1 MTRERGG
8 LSTSDGQFL
17 VDGDRKFLLADT
29 VWSALGDATD
39 DEWQYYLR
47 FRAQQGFNAALISV
61 LPILHDR
68 SQQAQPG
75 LAPFDEDLI
84 RRQGQWEL
92 MPAFFDRLHQR
103 LAVARQTGITC
114 GLVLMWVNYVP
125 GSWGARRTP
134 GFEMPED
141 ARQRYLAALGKAV
154 GDREALLIV
163 SGDAGFE
170 SEVEIGTYAQVAD
183 EVRRIWP
190 ASTLAFH
197 LAPQAWLP
205 AILDSRAD
213 VLIYQSGHH
222 GENPELALTLA
233 RHYRA
238 SAAGRPVMNAEPCYE
253 AHRYGGGVGRFGQAE
268 VRRRIW
274 ESVVGGASAGV
285 TYGAHGLWG
294 WHRGYD
300 AFSSVGFSGTPL
312 DWREAL
318 TLPGAESAAAC
329 RGIVE
334 AEGLGRVG
342 DPGDT
347 VTVTDTGWGADQ
359 VVVGA
364 DLQSGVV
371 VVYLPHG
378 GPVTLRREGGFRL
391 RKVIDLQRSCT
402 VPAEWRGS
410 GDCRVVDPVASTS
423 EALVILDLG

>member
-1 MTRERGG
+1 MKHERSN
-8 LSTSDGQFL
+8 LSTSDGQFSL
-17 VDGDRKFLLADT
+17 DGNRRFLLADT

-47 FRAQQGFNAALISV
+47 FRARQGFNSALISV

-68 SQQAQPG
+68 SEQTRPG
-75 LAPFDEDLI
+75 PAPFDEDLI
-84 RRQGQWEL
+84 RRERRWEL
-92 MPAFFDRLHQR
+92 SPAFFDRLQQR
-103 LAVARQTGITC
+103 LAAARLAGITC

-141 ARQRYLAALGKAV
+141 VRHRYLTALANV
-154 GDREALLIV
+154 VADSEALLIV

-170 SEVEIGTYAQVAD
+170 DPVEIETYAQIAD

-190 ASTLAFH
+190 ASALAFH
-197 LAPQAWLP
+197 LAPQARLP

-213 VLIYQSGHH
+213 ALIYQSGHH

-253 AHRYGGGVGRFGQAE
+253 AHRYGGGVGRFGQAD

-294 WHRGYD
+294 WHRGDD

-318 TLPGAESAAAC
+318 TLPGAVSAAAC
-329 RGIVE
+329 RRIVE
-334 AEGLGRVG
+334 AEGLGLIGEAG
-342 DPGDT
+342 DA
-347 VTVTDTGWGADQ
+347 VTVADTGWGADQ

-364 DLQSGVV
+364 DLGSGVA

-378 GPVTLRREGGFRL
+378 GPVTLRRKTGFRL
-391 RKVIDLQRSCT
+391 RKVVDLQRDRS
-402 VPAEWRGS
+402 VPALLLGS
-410 GDCRVVDPVASTS
+410 DGCWVVDPIASTA
-423 EALVILDLG
+423 EALVILDLE